1 MSLYVRLKTLFDDS
15 PSNVDTGKRFFA
27 YLIDW
32 FLGALFMMFPICL
45 LWLFQTHDMEGMSR
59 VSLWLIQDRLSTSQ
73 AYLAGC
79 IGILFSLFYYVVIP
93 WKIFPGQTL
102 GKRAVGIKI
111 VSLDEKDVS
120 LKTLL
125 VRQVI
130 GIMILE
136 GVFYNVSDIWHTLV
150 SMMSGLN
157 FTGILMYQGLIV
169 GIFSAALAM
178 VYKSHRLLHD
188 YLAKT
193 KVVLWQEPVKK

>member
-1 MSLYVRLKTLFDDS
+1 M
-15 PSNVDTGKRFFA
+15 
-27 YLIDW
+27 
-32 FLGALFMMFPICL
+32 
-45 LWLFQTHDMEGMSR
+45 
-59 VSLWLIQDRLSTSQ
+59 
-73 AYLAGC
+73 
-79 IGILFSLFYYVVIP
+79 
-93 WKIFPGQTL
+93 
-102 GKRAVGIKI
+102 
-111 VSLDEKDVS
+111 DEKDVS

>member
-1 MSLYVRLKTLFDDS
+1 
-15 PSNVDTGKRFFA
+15 
-27 YLIDW
+27 
-32 FLGALFMMFPICL
+32 MMFPICL

-93 WKIFPGQTL
+93 WKIFPEQTL